1 MELLK
6 NRTIQR
12 NARSNPTLYN
22 YLKAIEDF
30 ITEAKA
36 NPEKDFL

>member
-6 NRTIQR
+6 NRTIML
-12 NARSNPTLYN
+12 NTRSNPTLYN
-22 YLKAIEDF
+22 YLKAMEQF
-30 ITEAKA
+30 IAEAKA